1 MTEQLPKKEI
11 VRSKKLI
18 SSLFEN
24 GKYIGAA
31 SLGLL
36 FLPVL
41 QDENTVT
48 QVLFTV
54 PKRKIRKA
62 TDRNLLKRRMKE
74 AYRKNKSKFEIKDH
88 ALVIAIIYQ
97 KSYIQSYSYIEDEL
111 KKLMQ
116 RLNQKLEK
124 EE

>member
-24 GKYIGAA
+24 GKYLGAA

>member
-24 GKYIGAA
+24 GKYLGAA

-74 AYRKNKSKFEIKDH
+74 AYRKNKPKFEIKDH